1 MMSIPFF
8 GLLAGLICVLASRRR
23 AALGFWVFSI
33 VCLLVL
39 FKLHATDPLNVVL

>member
-8 GLLAGLICVLASRRR
+8 GLLAGLLCVLAGQRR
-23 AALGFWVFSI
+23 AALGFWGISM

-39 FKLHATDPLNVVL
+39 FKLHATDPLNLVL

>member
-8 GLLAGLICVLASRRR
+8 GLLAGLLCVLAGQRR
-23 AALGFWVFSI
+23 AALGFWGSSM

>member
-8 GLLAGLICVLASRRR
+8 GLLAGLLCVLAGQRR
-23 AALGFWVFSI
+23 AALGLWGISM